1 MSPLLKLHTKDRN
14 VVYIENTLVKKVP
27 GFKSVLG
34 TIEAFDECVDI
45 ILADY
50 TSISVNHIL
59 NIIKNG
65 STAVFKDDMKDVVEA
80 GKLFLNVDLGS
91 GIIRKNGEGF
101 EFEIEQGFICQKY
114 VSSSRKDKEIICIC
128 LKTFDRE
135 TERRS
140 EQNGNRSC

>member
-1 MSPLLKLHTKDRN
+1 MSLLKLHTKDRN
-14 VVYIENTLVKKVP
+14 VVYIEHTLVNKVP
-27 GFKSVLG
+27 GFKSIV
-34 TIEAFDECVDI
+34 EAVEVFDKIVDV

-50 TSISVNHIL
+50 TSTSVNHIL
-59 NIIKNG
+59 NIIKHG
-65 STAVFKDDMKDVVEA
+65 TTAVFKDDMKDVVEA

-91 GIIRKNGEGF
+91 GVIRKNGEGF